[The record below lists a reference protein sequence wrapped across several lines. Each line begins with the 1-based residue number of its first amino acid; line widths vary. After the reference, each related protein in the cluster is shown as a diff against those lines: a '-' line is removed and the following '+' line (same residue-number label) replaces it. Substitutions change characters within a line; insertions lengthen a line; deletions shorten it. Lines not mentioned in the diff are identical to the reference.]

1 MSTKALVLSGG
12 ASKGAYTA
20 GVVKYFLRE
29 KQMDFKL
36 AIGTSTGSLV
46 GGPALLGDYTYLGN
60 VYTSVHNSNIFTN
73 SPFGKLVNIFVNA
86 GPIAASLQPL
96 KNTLLDYY
104 ITDSKLQALIAAG
117 KEFVVTIVNVRAGET
132 VYVSSDQVKA
142 GTIKDITFVKAIVAS
157 CSEPVFTEPIQVFE
171 YEPNSPMK
179 NDLFYDGGVREFM
192 PFEHAAVQ
200 GADEIW
206 GVSTHPLKIKPTPW
220 GGTTSPGN
228 VNLLKALAWTIGAAL
243 SEVERDDLFRAYAYN
258 RQNWTRRQIEAIAIQ
273 PAISLADRARL
284 LKACD
289 DMFPGGMKLAKLF
302 IVTPA
307 SEMPTSMEFDPAI
320 MATYFN
326 QGALAAEKFFQNGA
340 PEFVDSGWLRPPLV

>member
-1 MSTKALVLSGG
+1 MGTKALVLSGG

-20 GVVKYFLRE
+20 GVVQYFLRD
-29 KQMDFKL
+29 KGMKFDL

-46 GGPALLGDYTYLGN
+46 GGPALLGDYNYLGK
-60 VYTSVHNSNIFTN
+60 VYTSVHNSNVFTN

-104 ITDSKLQALIAAG
+104 ITDGKLPVLTAAG
-117 KEFVVTIVNVRAGET
+117 KEFVVTIVNVRTGET
-132 VYVSSDQVKA
+132 VYVSSEQVRKREIQD
-142 GTIKDITFVKAIVAS
+142 TTFINAIIAS
-157 CSEPVFTEPIQVFE
+157 CSEPVFTEPIKVFE
-171 YEPNSPMK
+171 NEPNSPMK

-192 PFEHAAVQ
+192 PFEHAAIE

-206 GVSTHPLKIKPTPW
+206 GVSTHPLKIKPTSW
-220 GGTTSPGN
+220 GGTTSPGD
-228 VNLLKALAWTIGAAL
+228 VNPLKALAWTIGAAL

-258 RQNWTRRQIEAIAIQ
+258 RQNWTRRQIEAIANGL
-273 PAISLADRARL
+273 AISAVDRARL

-307 SEMPTSMEFDPAI
+307 NDMPTSMEFDPAM
-320 MATYFN
+320 MAKYFN
-326 QGALAAEKFFQNGA
+326 EGWLAAEKFFQNGA